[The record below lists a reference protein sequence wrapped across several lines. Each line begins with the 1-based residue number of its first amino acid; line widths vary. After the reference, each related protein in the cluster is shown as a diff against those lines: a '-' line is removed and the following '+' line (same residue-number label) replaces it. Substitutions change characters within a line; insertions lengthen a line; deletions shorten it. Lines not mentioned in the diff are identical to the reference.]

1 MGGAR
6 ALAHLPAV
14 LAVAEVVQV
23 AVVRVAGSI
32 RGPRAHLAGV
42 DPILLQELAVG
53 DAEGLAD
60 GLGDKLGLWE
70 DSKLLHI
77 LQSPSSKT
85 YTFKKPQGF

>member
-6 ALAHLPAV
+6 ALAYLPAV

-23 AVVRVAGSI
+23 AIVQVAGSI
-32 RGPRAHLAGV
+32 RGLRAHLAGV

-70 DSKLLHI
+70 DSKFLHI
-77 LQSPSSKT
+77 LQSSSSKT

>member
-1 MGGAR
+1 M
-6 ALAHLPAV
+6 
-14 LAVAEVVQV
+14 
-23 AVVRVAGSI
+23 
-32 RGPRAHLAGV
+32 AGV

-53 DAEGLAD
+53 DAEGLAN